1 MYIRNESD
9 TNGRVR
15 YRLFIRGPETDIM
28 IDDFFDSIEDAIAYA
43 IALMRDAHEFYRRKR
58 LFENYICE
66 DIKRKRELESRIL
79 EAQQS
84 NKIIIELMNLSRD
97 LESYFETL
105 RQCREDALNKII
117 ENLRQDLQPESS
129 HSLG

>member
-1 MYIRNESD
+1 
-9 TNGRVR
+9 
-15 YRLFIRGPETDIM
+15 M